1 MVNGLA
7 QATNAEIDFPAFLKT
22 YRSLLQQKSRSPSAA
37 AHHTQL
43 KDNGSN
49 QRHAP
54 AVARIR
60 AAMKQA
66 NDAGESVTGLPFRPL
81 AVREWGGVM
90 SQNTDYRPSELT
102 SLSRQF
108 EEAALRDHSKWDR
121 IVTIAAAAK
130 KQPLWRFRRGSRGP
144 TIQFIGLQFW
154 LGSIFLHTPWPG
166 GSRRR

>member
-1 MVNGLA
+1 VVNGPA

-22 YRSLLQQKSRSPSAA
+22 YRSLLQQKSRSPPAA

-66 NDAGESVTGLPFRPL
+66 NDAGESVTGLPFSPL
-81 AVREWGGVM
+81 AGNVCFQIIPDMV
-90 SQNTDYRPSELT
+90 
-102 SLSRQF
+102 
-108 EEAALRDHSKWDR
+108 
-121 IVTIAAAAK
+121 
-130 KQPLWRFRRGSRGP
+130 
-144 TIQFIGLQFW
+144 
-154 LGSIFLHTPWPG
+154 
-166 GSRRR
+166 